1 VHTKEGADRSATCP
15 VHAPSG
21 VCFLEPKEFFEL
33 YSSTLLLVAKLGLA
47 LNSAPLSFFLACG
60 VQSKEHTYVH
70 NKEQQHNMIS
80 ILQ

>member
-1 VHTKEGADRSATCP
+1 
-15 VHAPSG
+15 
-21 VCFLEPKEFFEL
+21 
-33 YSSTLLLVAKLGLA
+33 LLVAKLGLA